1 MRFPM
6 LGKRKRAVVDADRL
20 RRVVNLI
27 PEYVDALI
35 AERMGVRAMEEGL
48 DGREL
53 HGPAERRLIKIEAR
67 IAELMGGRE
76 QGAEGRGRGAGVR
89 EQESRGSLTCA
100 AVRRYFLEGL
110 RSGGEVAR

>member
-1 MRFPM
+1 MW
-6 LGKRKRAVVDADRL
+6 GKRKRAVVDADRL

-53 HGPAERRLIKIEAR
+53 HGPAERRLIKIEGR
-67 IAELMGGRE
+67 IAELIGG
-76 QGAEGRGRGAGVR
+76 
-89 EQESRGSLTCA
+89 ESRGQGAGGRLTCA
-100 AVRRYFLEGL
+100 AERRFFLEGL
-110 RSGGEVAR
+110 SRGRNNEKA